1 MDFTHIK
8 EHSHSIIDVESELSR
23 EFVIEQAKQSNWYFI
38 YLLSKSVA
46 REVSI
51 LVDANDHYWVDWGT
65 IGSVKLSPPTGS
77 VLPFKLWV
85 HTHPSN
91 TAYWSITDRN
101 SLDMAKGILEEALVL
116 GEDGLLSTAL
126 QPITS
131 NTVDDINSNLQW
143 TEEEVTSW
151 FDYYCNDMPEF
162 RDVVYN
168 INFASIW
175 KGKIERRDRY
185 HFGND
190 TFDPAGYK
198 SKFG

>member
-38 YLLSKSVA
+38 YLLSKSAA

-51 LVDANDHYWVDWGT
+51 LVAANDHYWVDWGT
-65 IGSVKLSPPTGS
+65 IGRVKLSPPTGS

-126 QPITS
+126 QPKTS

-162 RDVVYN
+162 RDVVYD

-175 KGKIERRDRY
+175 KGKIVYRD